1 MNKFEALIVTGKLE
15 VLLSSGEEKLLEEVK
30 VIQKCIIDDEL
41 ANLVI
46 SLGKISARTHNDKN
60 VCNCIEQL
68 IKYGSGSKGEEM
80 AKKEEKKKMSIEEL
94 GLSIRTFNYLKSAG
108 INTVGDILNCSK
120 EEMAKVT
127 RVKSVGQKSYDDVL
141 CKMEEFGFNDWAR
154 KM

>member
-41 ANLVI
+41 ANLAI

-94 GLSIRTFNYLKSAG
+94 GLSVRAFHILKRAG
-108 INTVGDILNCSK
+108 INTVGDI
-120 EEMAKVT
+120 EEMAKGTKV
-127 RVKSVGQKSYDDVL
+127 RNIGQKAYDEAL